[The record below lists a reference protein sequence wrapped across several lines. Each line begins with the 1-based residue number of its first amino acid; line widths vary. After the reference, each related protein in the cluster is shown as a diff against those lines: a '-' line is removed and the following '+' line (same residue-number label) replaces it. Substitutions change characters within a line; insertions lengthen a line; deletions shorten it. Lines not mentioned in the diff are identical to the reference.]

1 MNVVAYALL
10 TYAMTAV
17 ISFGIVGVIVLI
29 NKMFASSEEENGND

>member
-17 ISFGIVGVIVLI
+17 ISFGIVGVIVMI
-29 NKMFASSEEENGND
+29 DKMFSSSGEEDNHD